1 MATPPSNLDV
11 WVLAGQSNMEGCGP
25 LQGAL
30 PADAGVWAFSTA
42 GAWEPAVD
50 PLHKLW
56 ESYAPVHQNFMRPGL
71 GPQDKELSNEE
82 IAKRTAATRLGG
94 TGLGIAFAN
103 EWQKFSGNPTGLIAA
118 AHGGTSLE
126 QWNPA
131 HKSQGLNSLYGAML
145 DRIERAGGNLKGILW
160 YQGESDCNPNDA
172 ATYAERFDT
181 WVAAARADTGRP
193 DLPVYVVQLS
203 RFVLGEEPADAGEF
217 WNVVREAQRTL
228 PDRTPNTDVVAAID
242 LDLSDSIHV
251 GTPGLT
257 RLGRRLARHAIAA
270 ETGGHGGPRL
280 TGVRA
285 TKGHFDPDYIRLE
298 FAGVTGG
305 WNPVQHISGFTILTR
320 AGAVH
325 PILRVV
331 NAFRAADDPTAIHL
345 LLNTKV
351 DGDTAVA
358 YGLGFNPYANAVD
371 EADIALLTFAPVVVE
386 PLG

>member
-25 LQGAL
+25 LKDAL
-30 PADAGVWAFSTA
+30 PANEGVWAFTSA
-42 GAWEPAVD
+42 GHWEPAVD
-50 PLHKLW
+50 PLHRFW
-56 ESYAPVHQNFMRPGL
+56 ESYAPVHQNLIRPGL
-71 GPQDKELSNEE
+71 APQDKDLTDAQLAELQ
-82 IAKRTAATRLGG
+82 AATRLGG

-103 EWQKFSGNPTGLIAA
+103 AWQKATGNPTGLIAA

-131 HKSQGLNSLYGAML
+131 RKSDGLNSLYGAML

-160 YQGESDCNPNDA
+160 YQGESDCNPDDSA
-172 ATYAERFDT
+172 SYAERFDA
-181 WVAAARADTGRP
+181 WVAAARADTGHP

-203 RFVLGEEPADAGEF
+203 RFVLGEEPADAGEH

-228 PDRTPNTDVVAAID
+228 PKRTADTDVVAAID

-251 GTPGLT
+251 GTPGLA
-257 RLGRRLARHAIAA
+257 RLGRRLARVAIAA
-270 ETGGHGGPRL
+270 ANGEPAGPRL

-298 FAGVTGG
+298 FEGVSGG
-305 WNPVQHISGFTILTR
+305 WNPPQHISGFTILTR
-320 AGAVH
+320 EGAIH

-351 DGDTAVA
+351 DGDTVVA
-358 YGLGFNPYANAVD
+358 YGLGFNPYANATD
-371 EADIALLTFAPVVVE
+371 EADNALLTFGPIAVE
-386 PLG
+386 PVG